1 MKPTF
6 HMKGVSKKG
15 GKKLDAYLLII
26 TLAAIALVIVGVS
39 VFKWHAF
46 ISLTVASLF
55 LALTAGLS
63 LDKIV
68 SAYETGVGGVLGH
81 LVGILALGTILGKMM
96 AESGAGMQ
104 VADFFV
110 RKFGVKKLPWA
121 MLFSGFVIGIPVFF
135 EVGIL
140 IVLPLVISIQKTTKQ
155 NILLIA
161 LPVIAGLSI
170 VHGLVP
176 PHPGALTAISIYK
189 ANLGHVLI
197 YSLIIAIPAAII
209 AGPLFAKWV
218 HKRVVPQGEPELI
231 RFNTNYKKLPSTGI
245 SFFII
250 LLPVILM
257 VLAAVAPYMSM
268 PKGFEKFLAFI
279 GSPVIALLIS
289 VFAAF
294 YFLGIRQGMDKSMLR
309 KFSEDSLLPVGSIIL
324 IIGAGG
330 GFKQVLID
338 SGVGDTI
345 GQMSENLSLSPLVLA
360 FLIAGLIRIATGSAT
375 VALTTAAG
383 IVSPI
388 IEHMSGVNLELLVIA
403 TGAGSLMFS
412 HVNDA
417 GFWMVKEYL
426 GLTVNETFKTWTVL
440 ETLLSFVAFAG
451 ALILNAFI

>member
-1 MKPTF
+1 M
-6 HMKGVSKKG
+6 
-15 GKKLDAYLLII
+15 DIYLLLM
-26 TLAAIALVIVGVS
+26 TLIAIVIVVVGVS
-39 VFKWHAF
+39 WLKWHAF
-46 ISLTVASLF
+46 ISLTVASVF
-55 LALTAGLS
+55 LAIMSGLS
-63 LDKIV
+63 MDKIIG
-68 SAYETGVGGVLGH
+68 AYEIGVGSVLGH
-81 LVGILALGTILGKMM
+81 LVGILALGTILGKLM

-110 RKFGVKKLPWA
+110 RFFGVKKLPWA
-121 MLFSGFVIGIPVFF
+121 MLLSGFIIGIPVFF

-140 IVLPLVISIQKTTKQ
+140 ILLPLVISIHKTSKQ

-176 PHPGALTAISIYK
+176 PHPGAMAAISIYN
-189 ANLGHVLI
+189 ANLGKVLL
-197 YSLIIAIPAAII
+197 YSLIIAIPAGII
-209 AGPLFAKWV
+209 AGPLFAKWI
-218 HKRVVPQGEPELI
+218 HKRVIPEGEPELI
-231 RFNTNYKKLPSTGI
+231 RIKKLEHKLPSTGV

-257 VLAAVAPYMSM
+257 VLSTAAPYLGL
-268 PKGFEKFLAFI
+268 PDGLTKFFALI
-279 GSPVIALLIS
+279 GSPLMALLIAC
-289 VFAAF
+289 FAAF
-294 YFLGIRQGMDKSMLR
+294 YFLGLRQGMDKNVIKKLT
-309 KFSEDSLLPVGSIIL
+309 EECLLPVGSIVL

-330 GFKQVLID
+330 GFKQILID
-338 SGVGDTI
+338 SGVGTSI
-345 GQMSENLSLSPLVLA
+345 AQMSENLSLSPIVLA
-360 FLIAGLIRIATGSAT
+360 FMIAGLIRIATGSAT

-426 GLTVNETFKTWTVL
+426 GLTVKETFQTWTVL
-440 ETLLSFVAFAG
+440 ETILSFVAFG
-451 ALILNAFI
+451 GTLILSMFV

>member
-1 MKPTF
+1 ME
-6 HMKGVSKKG
+6 M
-15 GKKLDAYLLII
+15 YLLLI
-26 TLAAIALVIVGVS
+26 TLLAIVIVVIGVS

-55 LALTAGLS
+55 LAIASGLS
-63 LDKIV
+63 MDKIV
-68 SAYETGVGGVLGH
+68 AAYETGVGGVLGH
-81 LVGILALGTILGKMM
+81 LVGILALGTILGKLM
-96 AESGAGMQ
+96 ADSGAGMQ
-104 VADFFV
+104 IADYFV
-110 RKFGVKKLPWA
+110 RVFGKKKLPWA
-121 MLFSGFVIGIPVFF
+121 MLISGIIIGIPVFF

-140 IVLPLVISIQKTTKQ
+140 IVLPLVISIWKTTKQ

-176 PHPGALTAISIYK
+176 PHPGAMAAISIFG
-189 ANLGHVLI
+189 ANLGEVLL
-197 YSLIIAIPAAII
+197 YSLIVSIPSAII

-218 HKRVVPQGEPELI
+218 HKRVIPEGEPTLI
-231 RFNTNYKKLPSTGI
+231 RVSIPEKMPGTGI

-257 VLAAVAPYMSM
+257 ILSSIAPYIPM
-268 PKGFEKFLAFI
+268 PNGLLQLITLI
-279 GSPVIALLIS
+279 GSPVIALLIACF
-289 VFAAF
+289 VAF
-294 YFLGIRQGMDKSMLR
+294 YFLGIKQGMNKDRIKEI
-309 KFSEDSLLPVGSIIL
+309 SEECLLPVGSIIL

-330 GFKQVLID
+330 GFKQILID
-338 SGVGDTI
+338 SGVGTTI
-345 GQMSENLSLSPLVLA
+345 GQMSEDLSLSPLVLA

-375 VALTTAAG
+375 VALTTSAG

-388 IEHMSGVNLELLVIA
+388 IEQMSGVNLELLVIA

-426 GLTVNETFKTWTVL
+426 GLSVKETFKTWTVL
-440 ETLLSFVAFAG
+440 ETLLSFTAFIFV
-451 ALILNAFI
+451 LILDLFV